1 MLHTT
6 GITAGDVGIVLVNF
20 RGLRDTLSCLGAVAN
35 LRTPP
40 RRVIVVDNG
49 SGDGSAETL
58 RMELARPGSG
68 VRAELLELPGNEGF
82 AGGNNAA
89 LRLLLRD
96 QGCRAFWLL
105 NNDAEPES
113 AALDALCDA
122 LNDLTTSGACGSLLV
137 HMGGAGRVQC
147 TGGGRLN
154 RLLGTARHLGEGLT
168 AEAAQ
173 RLPAEEVGARLD
185 YVCGASLLAARS
197 AVERVGLLDEAFFL
211 YYEDV
216 EWGIRLRRAGFD
228 LGYAPGSVVHHKE
241 GGSTGA
247 TSSREGGVPVR
258 GRFID
263 YLTLRNRV
271 WLMRSAYPFA
281 LPLIL
286 ASYFGV
292 AVNRCRR
299 GQADRLGLVARA
311 AWHGLTGRMGRPSL
325 PNPPN
330 SEDMQA

>member
-1 MLHTT
+1 MVRTI
-6 GITAGDVGIVLVNF
+6 GIAAEDVGIILVNF

-49 SGDGSAETL
+49 SDDGSAETL
-58 RMELARPGSG
+58 RRELARPGSG
-68 VRAELLELPGNEGF
+68 VCAELLELPGNEGF

-105 NNDAEPES
+105 NNDAEPEP
-113 AALDALCDA
+113 AALDALCET
-122 LNDLTTSGACGSLLV
+122 LNGLATPGACGSLLV

-168 AEAAQ
+168 TEAAR
-173 RLPAEEVGARLD
+173 RLSAKDVGARLD
-185 YVCGASLLAARS
+185 YICGASLLVSRS
-197 AVERVGLLDEAFFL
+197 AVERAGLPDEAFFL

-228 LGYAPGSVVHHKE
+228 LGYAPGSVVLHKE

-247 TSSREGGVPVR
+247 ASSRKGGAPVR
-258 GRFID
+258 SRFID

-271 WLMRSAYPFA
+271 WLVRSAYPFA
-281 LPLIL
+281 LPLVL
-286 ASYFGV
+286 ASYLGV
-292 AVNRCRR
+292 VVNRCRR
-299 GQADRLGLVARA
+299 GQAGRLGLVARA
-311 AWHGLTGRMGRPSL
+311 AWHGLTGRMGRP
-325 PNPPN
+325 NPSN
-330 SEDMQA
+330 SEDRQA

>member
-1 MLHTT
+1 MMRST

-20 RGLRDTLSCLGAVAN
+20 RGVRDTLSCLESVAN
-35 LRTPP
+35 LRARP

-49 SGDGSAETL
+49 SGDGSADTL
-58 RMELARPGSG
+58 RMYLARSG
-68 VRAELLELPGNEGF
+68 FGERAELLELPGNEGF

-89 LRLLLRD
+89 LRLLLQD

-105 NNDAEPES
+105 NNDAEAEP

-122 LNDLTTSGACGSLLV
+122 LNGLARPGACGSLLV
-137 HMGGAGRVQC
+137 HTGGEGRVQC

-154 RLLGTARHLGEGLT
+154 RLVGTARHLGAGLT

-173 RLPAEEVGARLD
+173 RLSAKEVGARLD

-197 AVERVGLLDEAFFL
+197 AVERAGLLDEAFFL

-228 LGYAPGSVVHHKE
+228 LGYAPGSVVLHKE

-247 TSSREGGVPVR
+247 ASSREGGVPVR
-258 GRFID
+258 SRFID
-263 YLTLRNRV
+263 YLGLRNRV
-271 WLMRSAYPFA
+271 WLMRSVYPFA
-281 LPLIL
+281 LPLVM
-286 ASYFGV
+286 ASYLGV
-292 AVNRCRR
+292 AVNRWRR

-311 AWHGLTGRMGRPSL
+311 AWHGLTGRMGRPNL
-325 PNPPN
+325 PD
-330 SEDMQA
+330 SEDMQT

>member
-1 MLHTT
+1 MMRTS
-6 GITAGDVGIVLVNF
+6 GITAADVGIVLVNF
-20 RGLRDTLSCLGAVAN
+20 RGLRDTLPCLGAVAN

-49 SGDGSAETL
+49 SDDGSAETL
-58 RMELARPGSG
+58 RRELARPGSG
-68 VRAELLELPGNEGF
+68 VCAELLELPGNEGF

-89 LRLLLRD
+89 LRQLLRD

-105 NNDAEPES
+105 NNDTEPDP
-113 AALDALCDA
+113 AALDVLCET
-122 LNDLTTSGACGSLLV
+122 LNGLATPGACGSLLV

-154 RLLGTARHLGEGLT
+154 RLLGTACHLGEGLT

-173 RLPAEEVGARLD
+173 RLSAKEVGARLD
-185 YVCGASLLAARS
+185 YVCGASLLVTRS
-197 AVERVGLLDEAFFL
+197 AVERAGLLDEAFFL

-247 TSSREGGVPVR
+247 ASSREGSVPVR
-258 GRFID
+258 SRFID

-281 LPLIL
+281 LPLVL
-286 ASYFGV
+286 ASYLGV

-311 AWHGLTGRMGRPSL
+311 ALHGLTGRMGRPDLS
-325 PNPPN
+325 NPPN